1 MTYASSM
8 RLEQLEHSTVY
19 LHVLV
24 QAGSA
29 ILSSPCIMNDPFVE
43 TRDIETS
50 RRGPYED
57 CDIMQTHTRFL
68 SGTFM
73 S

>member
-8 RLEQLEHSTVY
+8 RLERLEHSTVY

-29 ILSSPCIMNDPFVE
+29 VLSSPCIMNDPFVE
-43 TRDIETS
+43 TRDVNIQARTV
-50 RRGPYED
+50 
-57 CDIMQTHTRFL
+57 
-68 SGTFM
+68 
-73 S
+73 